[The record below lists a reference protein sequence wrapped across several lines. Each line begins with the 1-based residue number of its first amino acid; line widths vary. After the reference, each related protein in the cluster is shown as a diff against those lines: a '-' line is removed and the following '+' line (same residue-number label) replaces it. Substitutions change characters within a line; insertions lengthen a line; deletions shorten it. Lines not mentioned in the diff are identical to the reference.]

1 MVTVIG
7 SVSPVTLAESRSGG
21 RKKLITT
28 AAPIMTKAR
37 ITRALR
43 DKNGRFLVGV
53 SDIVSPGLTCDQ
65 NILYYF
71 RGNRESTYNGRTPG
85 QGLSR
90 PGHNILWLRQKVL

>member
-7 SVSPVTLAESRSGG
+7 SASPVTLAESRSGG

-71 RGNRESTYNGRTPG
+71 QGNRESTFNGRA
-85 QGLSR
+85 GLFRS
-90 PGHNILWLRQKVL
+90 GHNTLWLRQKVL